1 MLELKLGT
9 QQFSA
14 GPDSLHRQPLQV
26 LTMGQNR
33 PVQGRVVVLEE
44 VVGEIGDAFIVD
56 PLQQLMQYRHSLP
69 LGIEP
74 SPGQSLVL
82 RLDVFAYRQKNRP
95 PRQFN

>member
-1 MLELKLGT
+1 MLELKRGA

-14 GPDSLHRQPLQV
+14 RPDSLHRQPLQV

-56 PLQQLMQYRHSLP
+56 PLQQAMQNGHPLC

-82 RLDVFAYRQKNRP
+82 RLDIFA
-95 PRQFN
+95 